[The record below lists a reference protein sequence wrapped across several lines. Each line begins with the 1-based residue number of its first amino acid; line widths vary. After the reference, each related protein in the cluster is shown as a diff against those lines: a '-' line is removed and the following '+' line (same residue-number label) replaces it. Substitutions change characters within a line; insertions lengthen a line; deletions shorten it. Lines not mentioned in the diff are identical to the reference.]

1 MKKLILI
8 TSFLILSL
16 VNYAETKENDI
27 YRQNTLATYQLAT
40 VPGYRVVLNK
50 NYAHY
55 ISKDGPEHFVITRQ
69 EYDRRYAYEKEMKR
83 MQREQERLQR
93 DIEKISKIFKK

>member
-16 VNYAETKENDI
+16 TNYAETKENNR
-27 YRQNTLATYQLAT
+27 YRINTFSTCQLAT

-50 NYAHY
+50 KYAHY
-55 ISKDGPEHFVITRQ
+55 ISEQGPEHFVITRQ